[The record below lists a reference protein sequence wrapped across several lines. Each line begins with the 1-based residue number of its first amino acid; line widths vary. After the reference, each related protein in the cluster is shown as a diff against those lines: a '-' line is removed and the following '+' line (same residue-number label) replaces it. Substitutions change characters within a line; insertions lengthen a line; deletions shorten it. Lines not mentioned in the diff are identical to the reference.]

1 MKKIFALAS
10 VALLLTSCA
19 ISNNTANTANFKS
32 GIYTATVADLEVMP
46 ERVTYTYNTTKKVRR
61 AGAENVRH
69 AAEQELLATKAPGYD
84 MILEP
89 TYVVE
94 KTNFLFRSRI
104 DRVTVSGRPAKYKN
118 PARSTTAFGA
128 TRTSAETSRTRST
141 EVPFPVLRASFVV
154 SSARRN
160 NTANGQHAVH
170 AQDFVRRDARPPC
183 CGISRT

>member
-118 PARSTTAFGA
+118 P
-128 TRTSAETSRTRST
+128 RTLNDS
-141 EVPFPVLRASFVV
+141 VWCNKNF
-154 SSARRN
+154 RRN
-160 NTANGQHAVH
+160 F
-170 AQDFVRRDARPPC
+170 QDQVDRSSVPGSKGLLRRLF
-183 CGISRT
+183 GKKK